1 MIEACLKDTSVVTAY
16 FYCSEKIEG
25 RTTAIAVVRGI
36 LYQLVRHH
44 PDLAPYCY
52 EKMKN
57 SDSTILSSLKVAR
70 EILGVFCERIPQLYV
85 IIDAVDECQSSE
97 EAKNLLDTFKD
108 LTKKCD
114 NHSPGKLRVLFLSQ
128 PTSEIRNSLVSADTL
143 TLTPELNVGDIRK
156 YCQHRTRELEK
167 FEFSSEDIKNV
178 VEIICARAD
187 GKKFIKTCV
196 NTITFLI
203 HF

>member
-1 MIEACLKDTSVVTAY
+1 MIEACLKDASRVSGY

-44 PDLAPYCY
+44 PELAPYCH

-70 EILGVFCERIPQLYV
+70 EILGVFCERIPQLYA
-85 IIDAVDECQSSE
+85 IIDAVDECKSNE
-97 EAKNLLDTFKD
+97 EVKNLLDTFKD
-108 LTKKCD
+108 LTQKCD
-114 NHSPGKLRVLFLSQ
+114 NHSPGKLRVLFFSQ
-128 PTSEIRNSLVSADTL
+128 PTSEIRNALASADTL
-143 TLTPELNVGDIRK
+143 ALTPELSVNDIRK

-167 FEFSSEDIKNV
+167 FDFSNEDIKNV

-187 GKKFIKTCV
+187 GKLPPNRSSLLLVF
-196 NTITFLI
+196 
-203 HF
+203 